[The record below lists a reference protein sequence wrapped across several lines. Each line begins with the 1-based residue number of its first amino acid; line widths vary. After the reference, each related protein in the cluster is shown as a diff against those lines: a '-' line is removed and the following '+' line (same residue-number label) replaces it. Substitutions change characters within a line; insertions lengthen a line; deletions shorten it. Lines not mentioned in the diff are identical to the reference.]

1 MYSQFS
7 LQEEVSKG
15 RYDAILHVG
24 TNSLQFKIKSI
35 VHKKK

>member
-1 MYSQFS
+1 MYSQFR

-24 TNSLQFKIKSI
+24 INSLEFKIKPI
-35 VHKKK
+35 IHK